1 MTSTFRI
8 LASASF
14 ALLIAASIGGCG
26 RRGALE
32 APPGSKAGAARVG
45 ANAASEDIK
54 EDEKPKMPKTGLI
67 QDFTPGAAP
76 SLKQNKT
83 KKEREQQQQ
92 ESPSG
97 AGPSKPFALDFLL

>member
-8 LASASF
+8 IASASF

-32 APPGSKAGAARVG
+32 APPDSKAAAARVG
-45 ANAASEDIK
+45 GNAAAEDID

-76 SLKQNKT
+76 SLKQNKR
-83 KKEREQQQQ
+83 KQERAQQQQ
-92 ESPSG
+92 TPSG
-97 AGPSKPFALDFLL
+97 AGASKPFVLDFLL

>member
-8 LASASF
+8 IASASL

-32 APPGSKAGAARVG
+32 APPDSKAAATRVG
-45 ANAASEDIK
+45 ANAAVEDAD
-54 EDEKPKMPKTGLI
+54 EDEAPKMPKTGLI

-76 SLKQNKT
+76 SLKQNKR
-83 KKEREQQQQ
+83 KKEKTPQQQT
-92 ESPSG
+92 PSG
-97 AGPSKPFALDFLL
+97 GESKPFVLDFLL